1 MVSLALQRIASSWP
15 WYGVRAF
22 GLVSAALLVMVILMG
37 IGQVTGFTYRYIE
50 PIKAWAIHRALALS
64 LAVSIALHVLMLLID
79 KQMRFSIP
87 QILVPF
93 VSTYNNGTKLLGL
106 PFGVMAITFGIL
118 AMYGI
123 YIIVFSSLGWID
135 TKKYLWQKLHYISY
149 PVALF
154 VVLHSLYAGTDL
166 KHGWLRAVWIIMGII
181 VLFGFI
187 SRLRRSGSLKQDQ

>member
-1 MVSLALQRIASSWP
+1 MISLALERIASSWP

-22 GLVSAALLVMVILMG
+22 GLLSAALLVLVILMG

-64 LAVSIALHVLMLLID
+64 LAVSIALHVLLLLID

-93 VSTYNNGTKLLGL
+93 VNTYSNGTKLIGL
-106 PFGVMAITFGIL
+106 PFGVLAVTFGIL

-123 YIIVFSSLGWID
+123 
-135 TKKYLWQKLHYISY
+135 
-149 PVALF
+149 
-154 VVLHSLYAGTDL
+154 
-166 KHGWLRAVWIIMGII
+166 
-181 VLFGFI
+181 
-187 SRLRRSGSLKQDQ
+187 